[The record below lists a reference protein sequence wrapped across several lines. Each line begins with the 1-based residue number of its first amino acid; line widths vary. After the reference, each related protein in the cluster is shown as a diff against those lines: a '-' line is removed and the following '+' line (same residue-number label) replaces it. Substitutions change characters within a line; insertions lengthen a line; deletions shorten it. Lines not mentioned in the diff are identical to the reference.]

1 MPEPAIPSMIQ
12 VTPPQQSDKQIMPQD
27 EHSTASCSSH
37 SSQGTKCTKRAR
49 KDVWDNLNAKKS
61 FLNGNNILMCTR
73 GTPWVLK
80 KIEHLE
86 V

>member
-37 SSQGTKCTKRAR
+37 SNQGTKCTKRAH
-49 KDVWDNLNAKKS
+49 KDL
-61 FLNGNNILMCTR
+61 
-73 GTPWVLK
+73 
-80 KIEHLE
+80 
-86 V
+86 